1 MTNGARSM
9 HTQGRR
15 QLAVPARLAA
25 AGAAVVTGLVLA
37 IVITHD
43 DDRSPQTAGPRSQAT
58 GAAAPPGAL
67 PAALLAGQ
75 GAPIVLSQRSQRPP
89 VPGTWGEQA
98 GVVVARWDVVGS
110 GEACGAPAGQAIVLC
125 QHASPWRP
133 PQPAR
138 SDLPPWTSAGHG
150 PQHPYGQGS
159 YVEPGRTPHVPE
171 YRLRVDDELELVY
184 RITRDETTQPY
195 KLNVGDEIRF
205 ESLTDRTLNRD
216 LVIQPDGTI
225 TLLLLGQVKA
235 TGRTVAELREELE
248 RRYSQYYKRP
258 EVTVTP
264 LRVNTKLHDII
275 NTVDRRLGFGGQV
288 RTARVTPDGTIS
300 LPAVGVV
307 PAQGLTLEEL
317 KRELD
322 ARYALEVEGMEVT
335 PILVQR
341 APRFVYVLGEVA
353 APGRYTMEGPTN
365 VMQAIAMAG
374 RFTVAAN
381 LRQVVIFRRGPD
393 WRIHATM
400 IDMWDAL
407 YGNRTCPVDD
417 LWLADSDVVVIPKS
431 KIQVCDEFIE
441 QIFTRGVYGVLP
453 FQGVSVNLSKLS
465 TL

>member
-1 MTNGARSM
+1 MMNGQRGLSVRSR
-9 HTQGRR
+9 GRVAT
-15 QLAVPARLAA
+15 LSCVVAA
-25 AGAAVVTGLVLA
+25 AAIGTASAVIAVVVSTASSAARPSPSHAAAADAPALRHEPLPFQCDAVDPLRVLPEAKPDRRLVLGGG
-37 IVITHD
+37 
-43 DDRSPQTAGPRSQAT
+43 PTAGD
-58 GAAAPPGAL
+58 
-67 PAALLAGQ
+67 
-75 GAPIVLSQRSQRPP
+75 
-89 VPGTWGEQA
+89 
-98 GVVVARWDVVGS
+98 VVIARWDVVES
-110 GEACGAPAGQAIVLC
+110 SEPCGPTGTGAIELC
-125 QHASPWRP
+125 QHVSGSRP
-133 PQPAR
+133 PLVAR
-138 SDLPPWTSAGHG
+138 SDLPPWASAGHG

-159 YVEPGRTPHVPE
+159 YVEPGRTAHVPE

-235 TGRTVAELREELE
+235 TGRTVAELRDELE
-248 RRYSQYYKRP
+248 RRYSQFYKRP

-365 VMQAIAMAG
+365 VMQAIALAG

-393 WRIHATM
+393 WRIHATV
-400 IDMWDAL
+400 IDVWDAL
-407 YGNRTCPVDD
+407 YGDRTCPIDD
-417 LWLADSDVVVIPKS
+417 LWLADSDVVVIPKT